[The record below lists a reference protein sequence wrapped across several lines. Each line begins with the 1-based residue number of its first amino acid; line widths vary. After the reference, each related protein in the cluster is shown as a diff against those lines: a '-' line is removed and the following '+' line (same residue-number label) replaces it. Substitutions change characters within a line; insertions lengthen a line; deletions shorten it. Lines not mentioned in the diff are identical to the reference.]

1 MAKILTFEIPE
12 NEYQDFTA
20 FLKDCSMEIHKSLE
34 IMNQDQ
40 AEIDRLR
47 RESEKIRRHTE
58 TVKSETKIYLED
70 LEKRVL
76 KTEQNDVEGNSSVW
90 QRFDS
95 FNQRNSAK

>member
-12 NEYQDFTA
+12 NEYQNFTA
-20 FLKDCSMEIHKSLE
+20 FLKDCSTEIHKSLE

-40 AEIDRLR
+40 IEIERLR
-47 RESEKIRRHTE
+47 KESEKIRRHIE
-58 TVKSETKIYLED
+58 AVKSESRIYLED

-76 KTEQNDVEGNSSVW
+76 KTEQNDVEGNSSIW

-95 FNQRNSAK
+95 FNHRNLTK